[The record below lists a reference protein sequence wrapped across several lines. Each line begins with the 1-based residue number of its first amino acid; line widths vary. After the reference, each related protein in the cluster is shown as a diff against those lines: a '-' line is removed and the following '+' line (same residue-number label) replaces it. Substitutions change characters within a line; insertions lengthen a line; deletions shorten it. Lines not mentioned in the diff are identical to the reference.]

1 MTDRE
6 KTTEALEEELRV
18 AEAAIDAAY
27 WAFTRQAR
35 AKPPSM
41 VCPWAYERRTAIKA
55 ELSERRRAGE
65 SPYAESAEPRVADM
79 AVTLLRSKP
88 DPDQLQLVT
97 VKSRKR

>member
-6 KTTEALEEELRV
+6 KSTGDLEAELRA

-55 ELSERRRAGE
+55 ELSERHRASE
-65 SPYAESAEPRVADM
+65 SPYAESADPRVADV
-79 AVTLLRSKP
+79 ALTLLRSEP

-97 VKSRKR
+97 VKSRNR